1 MMKQKSR
8 KDGAMR
14 LPLQIALAAAV
25 LASATP
31 AEAQMRYEAMDTNK
45 DGIVQRAEWR
55 GTDRAFRNEDWNGDG
70 VLSGD
75 EVRQGARRQNWSQ
88 DWNRDGRVDNLDA
101 QILQRFRGYDMNTDN
116 RVARSEWPGDQP
128 LFTRLDTTRD
138 GYLSIQEYTQGGGF
152 TLDSQGGPSYRFA
165 NIDMNNDG
173 WVTRNEWNMGSTD
186 FTRLDLNRDNRISR
200 FEFEN
205 NTSAAQDTTYSP
217 AQFNT
222 FDVNRD
228 GWLTR
233 PESRMAA
240 VEFDRFDSN
249 RDNRISRFEFDS
261 VASASDPS
269 SYDRF
274 AAVDINNDGWL
285 TRSEW
290 RGTEPGF
297 SRLDANRD
305 NRLSRTEYDAE
316 VTNEANRSAAWR
328 TGYDR
333 GILEGRAAGREDF
346 TRRQGWDLEG
356 QRELEQADSGYTP
369 QVGTLSDYQA
379 GYREGF
385 RNAYRAGFIEA
396 GGKAPQ

>member
-1 MMKQKSR
+1 
-8 KDGAMR
+8 MR

-31 AEAQMRYEAMDTNK
+31 ADAQMRYEAMDTNR
-45 DGIVQRAEWR
+45 DGTVTRSEWR
-55 GTDRAFRNEDWNGDG
+55 GTDRAFRAEDWNGDG

-75 EVRQGARRQNWSQ
+75 EVRRGARRQNWSQ

-101 QILQRFRGYDMNTDN
+101 QISQRFRGYDMNSDN
-116 RVARSEWPGDQP
+116 RVARQEWPGSQP
-128 LFTRLDTTRD
+128 LFTRLDTSRD
-138 GYLSIQEYTQGGGF
+138 GYLTIQEYTQGAGF
-152 TLDSQGGPSYRFA
+152 TLDSQGGPSYRFS

-173 WVTRNEWNMGSTD
+173 WVTRNEWNMDSTS

-205 NTSAAQDTTYSP
+205 DTAAYNDYNYSP
-217 AQFNT
+217 AQFNA

-240 VEFDRFDSN
+240 VDFDRFDVN
-249 RDNRISRFEFDS
+249 RDNRISRFEFDN
-261 VASASDPS
+261 VATASAS
-269 SYDRF
+269 
-274 AAVDINNDGWL
+274 
-285 TRSEW
+285 
-290 RGTEPGF
+290 EP
-297 SRLDANRD
+297 
-305 NRLSRTEYDAE
+305 E
-316 VTNEANRSAAWR
+316 VARSAAWR

-333 GILEGRAAGREDF
+333 GIQEGRAAGREDF

-396 GGKAPQ
+396 GGRAPQ